1 MFGKANWA
9 IVGLD
14 VDSLERFQ
22 QALKTFEPFLAS
34 QLVQSI
40 FSKLDGL
47 NTLGINP
54 FDNPRK
60 DEGRDLGALKEDDLQ
75 KVHTIAKAE
84 SVDLQTIYEEGYR
97 NYYGADEVAFRIHP
111 TLPWYGMWFIANTN
125 EDVSDLASIK
135 EHISYTKL
143 SRPYKF
149 TGKEDKKVVDSA
161 AQGWAE
167 LTRKQF
173 PVLLDFDGGRVYIEN
188 TNEDML
194 IEVLAVLAKLG
205 VKTYPLMWKFVEG
218 DWVTKF
224 LGASVLHLTTSGAN
238 ADGKLFTDQ
247 INKRAND
254 VRTFTGGE
262 LEPFEDPTVE
272 RIVEKYFA
280 MIDPGTGLQYVLSPV
295 ATLTLYPG
303 GSPITI
309 SNPSD
314 LVNLIRNTSI
324 LNTAH
329 LTFQEVETKET
340 KKGTKTFRTD
350 LFSFDINQ
358 NVILWDAGAALIR
371 GFDIPNFKRIVMKE
385 IRKTKQEMPI
395 SFYWSEWLRQMNEG
409 IHTFT
414 DNVATVLGVDRT
426 GEFGIVEFAGGVSEA
441 AVEVEEI

>member
-1 MFGKANWA
+1 MFSKSTWA
-9 IVGLD
+9 IIGLD
-14 VDSLERFQ
+14 VNSLETFQ
-22 QALKTFEPFLAS
+22 AALKTQELFLAS
-34 QLVQSI
+34 QLVQFT
-40 FSKLDGL
+40 FSKLYTL
-47 NTLGINP
+47 NTIGINP

-60 DEGRDLGALKEDDLQ
+60 DEGRDLGPLQEDDFL
-75 KVHTIAKAE
+75 KIGKIAKVE
-84 SVDLQTIYEEGYR
+84 KGQDVDFQAISEEGYR

-111 TLPWYGMWFIANTN
+111 SLPWYGMWFIANTN

-143 SRPYKF
+143 TRPYKF
-149 TGKEDKKVVDSA
+149 TGKEDKKIVDSA

-205 VKTYPLMWKFVEG
+205 LKTFPLMWKFVEG

-224 LGASVLHLTTSGAN
+224 LNATTASR
-238 ADGKLFTDQ
+238 LFVDQ

-262 LEPFEDPTVE
+262 IEPFEDPTVE
-272 RIVEKYFA
+272 RVVDKYFA
-280 MIDPGTGLQYVLSPV
+280 VLDPGTGLQYALSPT

-314 LVNLIRNTSI
+314 LVNLANPGAV

-329 LTFQEVETKET
+329 LTFQEMETRET
-340 KKGTKTFRTD
+340 KKGTKTTRTD
-350 LFSFDINQ
+350 LFTFDLNQ
-358 NVILWDAGAALIR
+358 NVMLWNAGAALIR
-371 GFDIPNFKRIVMKE
+371 GFDGPNFKRSVMKE

-395 SFYWSEWLRQMNEG
+395 SFYWSQWLMVINEG
-409 IHTFT
+409 VHVFS

-426 GEFGIVEFAGGVSEA
+426 GEFGLAEASGGVSETA
-441 AVEVEEI
+441 IAVEEI